1 MVEHVAVPAGLR
13 SPPVPSAHASGIV
26 TVPDGAVGAVDGG
39 GEPGPGPPACAPGC
53 RHRGIARGLSEAR
66 VRPGAGCC
74 GRCDTCLVQ
83 LTVLIVDDHEGFRQM
98 ARALLE
104 AEGIE
109 VVGEAADGESA
120 ITEAE
125 RLRPRLVLLDVQLPG
140 IDGFEVAARLGEA
153 SDPPAVV
160 LTSSYAASSYR
171 RRLAQSP
178 ARAFI
183 PKGELS
189 GEALAALLA

>member
-1 MVEHVAVPAGLR
+1 VVEHVAVPADLR
-13 SPPVPSAHASGIV
+13 SPPVPRPRTSGYV
-26 TVPDGAVGAVDGG
+26 TAPDGAVGAVDGG
-39 GEPGPGPPACAPGC
+39 GEPGQGVSLRA
-53 RHRGIARGLSEAR
+53 GLSSSGNRPWVSEAR

>member
-1 MVEHVAVPAGLR
+1 
-13 SPPVPSAHASGIV
+13 
-26 TVPDGAVGAVDGG
+26 
-39 GEPGPGPPACAPGC
+39 
-53 RHRGIARGLSEAR
+53 
-66 VRPGAGCC
+66 
-74 GRCDTCLVQ
+74 
-83 LTVLIVDDHEGFRQM
+83 M

-160 LTSSYAASSYR
+160 LTSSHAASSGFEVAARLGEAIDPPAVVLTSSYAASSYR

>member
-1 MVEHVAVPAGLR
+1 M
-13 SPPVPSAHASGIV
+13 
-26 TVPDGAVGAVDGG
+26 
-39 GEPGPGPPACAPGC
+39 GEPGPGTQPARELSSSGN
-53 RHRGIARGLSEAR
+53 RRGLTDAR
-66 VRPGAGCC
+66 VRPRAGCC

-125 RLRPRLVLLDVQLPG
+125 RLRPQLVLLDVQLPG
-140 IDGFEVAARLGEA
+140 IDGFETVWHMTSFQSVGLVTDVEPFFAELLGCLGIARR
-153 SDPPAVV
+153 
-160 LTSSYAASSYR
+160 SSLATYR
-171 RRLAQSP
+171 RRIEP
-178 ARAFI
+178 CRAGGVVR
-183 PKGELS
+183 K
-189 GEALAALLA
+189 

>member
-1 MVEHVAVPAGLR
+1 MP
-13 SPPVPSAHASGIV
+13 
-26 TVPDGAVGAVDGG
+26 
-39 GEPGPGPPACAPGC
+39 
-53 RHRGIARGLSEAR
+53 
-66 VRPGAGCC
+66 
-74 GRCDTCLVQ
+74 
-83 LTVLIVDDHEGFRQM
+83 LTVLIVDDHEGFRQV

-104 AEGIE
+104 ADGIE

-125 RLRPRLVLLDVQLPG
+125 RLRPQLVLLDVQLPG
-140 IDGFEVAARLGEA
+140 IDGFEVAARLGA
-153 SDPPAVV
+153 ATDPPAVV
-160 LTSSYAASSYR
+160 LTSSYAANSYR

-189 GEALAALLA
+189 GEALAALLG

>member
-1 MVEHVAVPAGLR
+1 MVR
-13 SPPVPSAHASGIV
+13 SEPW
-26 TVPDGAVGAVDGG
+26 TV
-39 GEPGPGPPACAPGC
+39 GESGPGTPACAPSF
-53 RHRGIARGLSEAR
+53 RHRGNRRGLTDAR
-66 VRPGAGCC
+66 VRTRAGCC

-125 RLRPRLVLLDVQLPG
+125 RLRPQLVLLDVQLPG
-140 IDGFEVAARLGEA
+140 IDGFEVAARLGEV
-153 SDPPAVV
+153 SDPPAVI
-160 LTSSYAASSYR
+160 LTSSYAANSYR

-189 GEALAALLA
+189 GEALAALLG

>member
-1 MVEHVAVPAGLR
+1 MVIWG
-13 SPPVPSAHASGIV
+13 SPWV
-26 TVPDGAVGAVDGG
+26 T
-39 GEPGPGPPACAPGC
+39 
-53 RHRGIARGLSEAR
+53 EAR
-66 VRPGAGCC
+66 VRPGAGCW
-74 GRCDTCLVQ
+74 GRCHTCLVP
-83 LTVLIVDDHEGFRQM
+83 LTVLIVDDHEGFRQV

-104 AEGIE
+104 ADGVE
-109 VVGEAADGESA
+109 VVGEAADGETA

-125 RLRPRLVLLDVQLPG
+125 RLRPQLVLLDVQLPD

-153 SDPPAVV
+153 ADPPAVV
-160 LTSSYAASSYR
+160 LTSSYAANSFR
-171 RRLAQSP
+171 RRIAQSP

>member
-1 MVEHVAVPAGLR
+1 MNRRQGASIWWSAGNR
-13 SPPVPSAHASGIV
+13 A
-26 TVPDGAVGAVDGG
+26 
-39 GEPGPGPPACAPGC
+39 
-53 RHRGIARGLSEAR
+53 LSR
-66 VRPGAGCC
+66 DQRPGGRPRPTRKPEFCRSRVCPGVGLC
-74 GRCDTCLVQ
+74 GRCDTYLMA
-83 LTVLIVDDHEGFRQM
+83 LTVLIVDDHEGFRQV
-98 ARALLE
+98 ARELLE
-104 AEGIE
+104 ADGVE

-125 RLRPRLVLLDVQLPG
+125 RLRPQLVLLDVQLPG

-160 LTSSYAASSYR
+160 LTSSYSADSYR

-178 ARAFI
+178 ARGFI

-189 GEALAALLA
+189 GEALAALFA

>member
-1 MVEHVAVPAGLR
+1 MGPR
-13 SPPVPSAHASGIV
+13 PSRGRW
-26 TVPDGAVGAVDGG
+26 D
-39 GEPGPGPPACAPGC
+39 EPGPGRQLRAGPSSSGYRPWVT
-53 RHRGIARGLSEAR
+53 EAR
-66 VRPGAGCC
+66 VRPGAGRW
-74 GRCDTCLVQ
+74 GRCDTYLVP
-83 LTVLIVDDHEGFRQM
+83 LTVLIVDDHEGFRQV
-98 ARALLE
+98 ARELLE
-104 AEGIE
+104 ADGVE
-109 VVGEAADGESA
+109 VVGEAADGASA
-120 ITEAE
+120 ITEAA
-125 RLRPRLVLLDVQLPG
+125 RLRPQLVLLDVQLPD

-189 GEALAALLA
+189 GEALAALLG